1 MNKGYVILILLIL
14 VIASIILIGYV
25 KKSNEISYNPANSE
39 DIGISQI
46 IEDLEN
52 CQNSSKIQPN
62 EEGKFQ
68 FCSYDID
75 NANLAKLKSIKDI
88 KGNKICD
95 FDEIDL
101 NRECQLSDYVKSN
114 SEIIWR
120 FDWTHI
126 ETRNND
132 YYILLTKKDGNYLLV
147 NAKNNGVIP
156 YFGSIY
162 VIEDLDSNILEVLK
176 S

>member
-1 MNKGYVILILLIL
+1 MLIILIL
-14 VIASIILIGYV
+14 VIASIILIVYF
-25 KKSNEISYNPANSE
+25 KKSNEISYNPANPE

-52 CQNSSKIQPN
+52 CQNSSKMQPG

-68 FCSYDID
+68 FCSYDIND
-75 NANLAKLKSIKDI
+75 VNLAKLKSIKDI

-95 FDEIDL
+95 FDERDL

-126 ETRNND
+126 ENTNND
-132 YYILLTKKDGNYLLV
+132 YYILLTKKWGNYIFV
-147 NAKNNGVIP
+147 NAKDKGVIP

-162 VIEDLDSNILEVLK
+162 VIEDLDPNTLEILK